1 MTSNLMRVVACS
13 VSIAR
18 QAGNAIRNIMKS
30 GNLDIVDKVND
41 EYYSLKYYLKN
52 HAIKENC
59 GFY

>member
-1 MTSNLMRVVACS
+1 MRIVACS

-18 QAGNAIRNIMKS
+18 QAGSAIRNIMKS

-41 EYYSLKYYLKN
+41 EYYSLKYYLKS